1 MFPVRE
7 PAIPN
12 FFLVGTG
19 KSGTTSLYHYLRQHP
34 QIYLSP
40 IKEPCYFASEIRLEN
55 LAPSYRRHIKR
66 MSRRLPEVLGVAT
79 SIKPHGWLVSEWDD
93 YLRLFQ
99 DVKGQPV
106 VGEASAAY
114 LWSTTAA
121 LNIASRRPDAKIV
134 MILRDP
140 AERAFSQYLHQ
151 LAVGLIH
158 CSFRE
163 HIRKC
168 VQNNQN
174 TIGALYPFLE
184 VGLYYGQVKRYL
196 ERFPSHNIR
205 VYWYEEAWRDSNA
218 MLADLFRFLDVDR
231 TYRPDTSRRSLER
244 RAPRFPSVNRG
255 LKRFDIAHWVNDAV
269 PSAFRPVLRR
279 LLFHRSPPGWMNA
292 SDRQYLVDY
301 YRDDVMKLAGLLNRD
316 LSAWLV

>member
-1 MFPVRE
+1 M
-7 PAIPN
+7 
-12 FFLVGTG
+12 
-19 KSGTTSLYHYLRQHP
+19 
-34 QIYLSP
+34 SP
-40 IKEPCYFASEIRLEN
+40 IKEPCYFASEIRVEN

-66 MSRRLPEVLGVAT
+66 MSRRLPEVLRDAT

-114 LWSTTAA
+114 LWSPTAA
-121 LNIASRRPDAKIV
+121 MNIASRRPDAKIV

-174 TIGALYPFLE
+174 TIGARYPFLE
-184 VGLYYGQVKRYL
+184 VGLYHDQVKRYL

-218 MLADLFRFLDVDR
+218 MLADLFRFLDVDP

-244 RAPRFPSVNRG
+244 RAPRFPVG
-255 LKRFDIAHWVNDAV
+255 
-269 PSAFRPVLRR
+269 
-279 LLFHRSPPGWMNA
+279 
-292 SDRQYLVDY
+292 
-301 YRDDVMKLAGLLNRD
+301 
-316 LSAWLV
+316 